1 MKDEFERFL
10 ESLGYTN
17 FARLLKRG
25 ADARDRVIFNAW
37 ADGTIT
43 TDMALERFK
52 RNNSI
57 PDGYKIPAYEFE
69 CWLGTLGYRR
79 KAYCDRDED

>member
-1 MKDEFERFL
+1 MMDIYEE
-10 ESLGYTN
+10 LGYTN
-17 FARLLKRG
+17 FAKLIKRG

-52 RNNSI
+52 LNNNI
-57 PDGYKIPAYEFE
+57 PADYKIPTHEFVY
-69 CWLGTLGYRR
+69 WIGTLGYRR
-79 KAYCDRDED
+79 KAYCDRDEN